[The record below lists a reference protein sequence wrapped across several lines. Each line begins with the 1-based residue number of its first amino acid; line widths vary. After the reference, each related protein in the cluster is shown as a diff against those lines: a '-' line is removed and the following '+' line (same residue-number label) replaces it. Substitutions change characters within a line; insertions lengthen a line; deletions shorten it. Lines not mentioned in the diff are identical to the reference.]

1 MNNDKKNTFTWLT
14 LSIAIPS
21 LVGFVVNY
29 THNLVDAYWV
39 AKLGPGAPT
48 AVIIAGAIFSILM
61 AVNEIIGISTVPL
74 FTQAFG
80 AKDNERTGYLIFQ
93 GILLKAILSVIFGF
107 VFLFIVNNLLFLYTD
122 KQLII
127 KMVQDYGNIF
137 FLSLVIIMP
146 YATMQT
152 ALRSIGEANKTMIIA
167 ILITIFNLL
176 LDPILIFGKGAAA
189 KITWDYLKI
198 SGVPLLGTGSA
209 DFPLFGSV
217 PSLGIKGAALATVIT
232 QFMGILFSLYFLIG
246 NRPGIRIFKKRFFK
260 FDKEVIIKMLTI
272 GIPGGAIAFIFNFEN
287 NFVTSLAANYGLS
300 VSDGFGIASRIKG
313 IMFMGTFGLSLGAA
327 ISVGQF
333 IGAGRIDEIRR
344 DMKKL
349 ILVSLGLLSIINI
362 PIFIFSPFIISL
374 FTDIPETIKSGSVF
388 LRFFSI
394 IPYLIATSLL
404 FESVFMGAG
413 KNFPRLIATSSV
425 LILLEFPLM
434 YTMQKVLGFPWYN
447 IGIIQCGVGVVYIIV
462 DYFMFRSKLWE

>member
-1 MNNDKKNTFTWLT
+1 MNKENSFTWLT

-61 AVNEIIGISTVPL
+61 AVNEIIGIGTVPM

-80 AKDNERTGYLIFQ
+80 SKDKERTGYLIFQ
-93 GILLKAILSVIFGF
+93 GIMLKVVLGVLFGF
-107 VFLFIVNNLLFLYTD
+107 VFLFTVNNLLFLYTD
-122 KQLII
+122 KQLIV
-127 KMVQDYGNIF
+127 KMIEDYGNIF

-167 ILITIFNLL
+167 VLITIFNLL
-176 LDPILIFGKGAAA
+176 LDPLLIFGKGTVAT
-189 KITWDYLKI
+189 INWDYLKI
-198 SGVPLLGTGSA
+198 AGLPFLGTGS
-209 DFPLFGSV
+209 DPLPLIGSI
-217 PSLGIKGAALATVIT
+217 PSLGIKGAAIATVAT
-232 QFMGILFSLYFLIG
+232 QFMGIIFSLYFLVR
-246 NRPGIRIFKKRFFK
+246 NRPGIKIFKKDFFR
-260 FDKEVIIKMLTI
+260 FDKKVIIKMLTI

-300 VSDGFGIASRIKG
+300 ISDGFGIASKIKG
-313 IMFMGTFGLSLGAA
+313 IMFMGAFGLSLGSA

-333 IGAGRIDEIRR
+333 IGAGRIPEIRH

-349 ILVSLGLLSIINI
+349 ILVSLVLLSIINI
-362 PIFIFSPFIISL
+362 PIFIFAPTIISFFNGL
-374 FTDIPETIKSGSVF
+374 QDTIKAGAVF

-394 IPYLIATSLL
+394 IPYLITISML
-404 FESVFMGAG
+404 FESVFTGVG

-425 LILLEFPLM
+425 MILLEFPLM

-447 IGIIQCGVGVVYIIV
+447 IGVIQCGVGVVYIIV
-462 DYFMFRSKLWE
+462 DYFMFKSKLWE